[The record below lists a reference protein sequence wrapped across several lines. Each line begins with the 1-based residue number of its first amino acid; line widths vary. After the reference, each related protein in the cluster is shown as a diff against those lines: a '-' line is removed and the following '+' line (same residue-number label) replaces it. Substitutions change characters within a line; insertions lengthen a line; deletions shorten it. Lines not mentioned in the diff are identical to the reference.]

1 MGFLSR
7 LFGSSK
13 GPSSGHT
20 VDELAR
26 RLGITSDALRA
37 VRPQYTRFN
46 IPKRSGGTREILAPV
61 PELKKLQRQLLRR
74 VLAKLK
80 AHPNVTGFERNFSI
94 VSNAVPHVDKEIV
107 IHLDLKDFFTSTTAK
122 RIEQFFRAIGWNSD
136 AAELLTELVT
146 YKGSLPQGAPTSPR
160 LSNLV
165 NFKMDTRL
173 TALAEKF
180 DADYTRYA
188 DDLTFSLNRVAG
200 EVRANEII
208 HAVKEIARDEGYA
221 LHMHKKLRISRKH
234 DRQIVTGLVV
244 NKKVNLPR
252 SRRRW
257 LRAVEHHAKTGKQTT
272 ITPQQLEGWRSLAA
286 MVDAQRKI

>member
-160 LSNLV
+160 LSTLV

>member
-13 GPSSGHT
+13 EPSSGHT

-26 RLGITSDALRA
+26 RLGMTSDALRA

-61 PELKKLQRQLLRR
+61 PEVKKLQRQLLRR

-94 VSNAVPHVDKEIV
+94 VSNAVPHVDKEMV

-221 LHMHKKLRISRKH
+221 LHIHKKLRISRKH
-234 DRQIVTGLVV
+234 DRQFVTGLVV

-252 SRRRW
+252 SRRW
-257 LRAVEHHAKTGKQTT
+257 SKLKQAGKVLV
-272 ITPQQLEGWRSLAA
+272 PSPGNPGEG
-286 MVDAQRKI
+286 

>member
-1 MGFLSR
+1 MGFLSH

-13 GPSSGHT
+13 GTSSGHT

-61 PELKKLQRQLLRR
+61 PELKKLQRQILRR

-94 VSNAVPHVDKEIV
+94 VSNAIPHVDKEMV
-107 IHLDLKDFFTSTTAK
+107 IHLDLKDFFTSTTSK
-122 RIEQFFRAIGWNSD
+122 RIEQYFRAIGWNSD

-165 NFKMDTRL
+165 NYKMDTRL
-173 TALAEKF
+173 AALAEKF

-188 DDLTFSLNRVAG
+188 DDLTFSLNRVSG

-221 LHMHKKLRISRKH
+221 LHIHKKLRISRKH
-234 DRQIVTGLVV
+234 DRQLVTGLVV
-244 NKKVNLPR
+244 NKKVSLPR

-257 LRAVEHHAKTGKQTT
+257 LRAVEHHVKTGKQMT
-272 ITPQQLEGWRSLAA
+272 ITPQQLQGWRSLAA
-286 MVDAQRKI
+286 MIAQQAHS

>member
-1 MGFLSR
+1 MGFFSR

-13 GPSSGHT
+13 GSSSGHT

-26 RLGITSDALRA
+26 RLGVTSDALRA

-46 IPKRSGGTREILAPV
+46 IPKRTGGTREILAPV
-61 PELKKLQRQLLRR
+61 PELKKLQRQILRR

-94 VSNAVPHVDKEIV
+94 VSNAIPHVDKEMV
-107 IHLDLKDFFTSTTAK
+107 IHLDLKDFFTSTSAK
-122 RIEQFFRAIGWNSD
+122 RIEQYFRAIGWSSE
-136 AAELLTELVT
+136 AAALLIELVT
-146 YKGSLPQGAPTSPR
+146 YKGALPQGAPTSPR

-165 NFKMDTRL
+165 NFKMDERL
-173 TALAEKF
+173 AGLAEEF

-188 DDLTFSLNRVAG
+188 DDLTFSLNRVSG
-200 EVRANEII
+200 EVRANSII

-221 LHMHKKLRISRKH
+221 LHIHKKLRIARKH
-234 DRQIVTGLVV
+234 DRQLVTGLVV

-257 LRAVEHHAKTGKQTT
+257 LRAVEHHAKTGKPTT
-272 ITPQQLEGWRSLAA
+272 ITPQQLEGWRSLQS
-286 MVDAQRKI
+286 MIKAQANE